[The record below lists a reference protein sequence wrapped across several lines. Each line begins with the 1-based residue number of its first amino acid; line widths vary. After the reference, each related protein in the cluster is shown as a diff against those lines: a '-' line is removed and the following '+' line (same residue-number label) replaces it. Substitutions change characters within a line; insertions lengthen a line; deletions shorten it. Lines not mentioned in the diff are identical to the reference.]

1 MEPAISSLEDLI
13 KRFGGPQAMA
23 ARLSAVGKGVI
34 TREAV
39 YVWRKRGLPGRWHV
53 PILLEAE
60 KLGIEV
66 DPATLDGFSRAS
78 RTETEAA

>member
-1 MEPAISSLEDLI
+1 
-13 KRFGGPQAMA
+13 MA
-23 ARLSAVGKGVI
+23 ARLSALGKGAI

-66 DPATLDGFSRAS
+66 DLVLLDAFSRPTGAGAD
-78 RTETEAA
+78 AA

>member
-1 MEPAISSLEDLI
+1 MEPPISTLEDLI
-13 KRFGGPQAMA
+13 QRFGGPQAMA
-23 ARLSAVGKGVI
+23 ARLSALGKGAI

-60 KLGIEV
+60 SSGL
-66 DPATLDGFSRAS
+66 P
-78 RTETEAA
+78 